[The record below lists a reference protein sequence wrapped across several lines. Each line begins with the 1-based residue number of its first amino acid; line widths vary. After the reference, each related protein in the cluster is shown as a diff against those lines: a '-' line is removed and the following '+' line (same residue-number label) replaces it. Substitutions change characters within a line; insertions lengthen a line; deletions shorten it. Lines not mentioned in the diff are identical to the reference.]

1 MMELPERVAT
11 LEARAEAATAR
22 DEKISEQMTAAVN
35 ALWAA
40 VEELR
45 KRPMMSPIVTALI
58 STLCMACGALAV
70 ASLR

>member
-1 MMELPERVAT
+1 
-11 LEARAEAATAR
+11 
-22 DEKISEQMTAAVN
+22 VN